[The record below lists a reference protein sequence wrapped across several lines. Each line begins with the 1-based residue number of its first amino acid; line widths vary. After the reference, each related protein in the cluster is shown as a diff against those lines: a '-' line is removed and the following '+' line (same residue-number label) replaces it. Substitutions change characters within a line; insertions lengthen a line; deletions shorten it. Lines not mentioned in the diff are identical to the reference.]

1 MHPLLS
7 WRHLRRTYLTTPTL
21 LRVVPTGAVLLVGI
35 VATVWTHS
43 LLNEQRDLVV
53 HTYEVIDT
61 TKDVLIGL
69 DDAETGQRGYLIS
82 GDRRYLAPYNG
93 ALEWLDSLRARLA
106 TQISDNAA
114 QVARVGT
121 LSTLIDG
128 KLGELKDS
136 IALYDEAGA
145 EAARR
150 REIAMMERA
159 TMDQI
164 RVVIGAITDGE
175 KQLLSERSA
184 EVDGDENR
192 VRLVAILIGLASL
205 LTRTGVEFYLARKG
219 LDVRVVTRHP
229 DAAD

>member
-1 MHPLLS
+1 MRSLLS

-21 LRVVPTGAVLLVGI
+21 LRVVPTGVVLLAGI

-43 LLNEQRDLVV
+43 LLNHQRDLVV

-69 DDAETGQRGYLIS
+69 DDAETGQRGYLLS
-82 GDRRYLAPYNG
+82 GDRRYLAPYDG
-93 ALEWLDSLRARLA
+93 ALERLGALRQRLGE
-106 TQISDNAA
+106 QISDNAA
-114 QVARVGT
+114 QVARVAT
-121 LSTLIDG
+121 LGGLIDG
-128 KLGELKDS
+128 KLGEMKAS
-136 IALYDEAGA
+136 IALHDEAGA

-164 RVVIGAITDGE
+164 RVVIGAITEGE
-175 KQLLSERSA
+175 KLLLAERSE
-184 EVDGDENR
+184 EVERDENR
-192 VRLVAILIGLASL
+192 VRLVAIVIGLLSL

-219 LDVRVVTRHP
+219 LDVRVVTRP
-229 DAAD
+229 PEQAG